1 MKNDGVDSSICDDI
15 RNDWLARELREEN
28 YHGCM
33 DHDGAHAEGR
43 ANDRGWAARS
53 AMREGYRECAPH
65 EKQHFAQRDP
75 KQPQLQPQWKPQETQ
90 AQKDKEHQRR
100 FVAIGLFF
108 AAYVVL
114 EGLRSLFR

>member
-65 EKQHFAQRDP
+65 EKQHFAQRNP
-75 KQPQLQPQWKPQETQ
+75 KQPQQKPQKTQ
-90 AQKDKEHQRR
+90 AQQGRMWLSIL
-100 FVAIGLFF
+100 IGLTILILWLGS
-108 AAYVVL
+108 ATIG
-114 EGLRSLFR
+114 GLTLSTILG